1 VYFWSTETSILYSA
15 HCTRVYNLDIQVEI
29 PSALYAIHNFIHQYD
44 AEEELEDVLGSK
56 FSPDLND
63 LNEYE
68 FQPSAE
74 EDDSMDA
81 GLLHDQIAKKMWKDY
96 LQVLDER
103 GIKAPNG
110 FYNEDSDNK
119 NDSDSE

>member
-1 VYFWSTETSILYSA
+1 MYFWSTETSILYSA

-29 PSALYAIHNFIHQYD
+29 PSALCAIHFIHQYD

-63 LNEYE
+63 LDEYE

-74 EDDSMDA
+74 EDDSTDA

-103 GIKAPNG
+103 DIEAPDG